1 MCRVGGPGEG
11 VDACT
16 VVSPARCDQFSF
28 FRVEQDDFP
37 GGLIN
42 EKKNVMKENCMNEGE
57 ALTSPEAR
65 YFPSGEKARDDT
77 TPWLPSRTAISFRA
91 LPSHSWRRTFR
102 S

>member
-1 MCRVGGPGEG
+1 MGIERSRGAVCRVGGPGEG

-42 EKKNVMKENCMNEGE
+42 EKKKCDEGE
-57 ALTSPEAR
+57 LYE
-65 YFPSGEKARDDT
+65 
-77 TPWLPSRTAISFRA
+77 
-91 LPSHSWRRTFR
+91 
-102 S
+102 